1 MLMMRPPPPCLII
14 CLAAIW
20 TPKKALLRLI
30 VSTRSYCASVVS
42 RIEVRV
48 FGPRVVHHDVETAEF
63 RHGGVDEPLQVVGAA
78 GVGIDADRLI
88 VEGRNLLLQLVGRLG
103 VSDVVDDDADA
114 GSGEPQR
121 DRLADPLL
129 PPVTI
134 ATFCC
139 SDIGFPSWLGV
150 GGARATTSRG
160 ISRGG
165 TLGNAPQ
172 SQ

>member
-78 GVGIDADRLI
+78 GVGIDADHLI
-88 VEGRNLLLQLVGRLG
+88 AEGRNLLLQLVGRLG
-103 VSDVVDDDADA
+103 VGSVVDDDADA
-114 GSGEPQR
+114 GSGEPRR
-121 DRLADPLL
+121 DRLADPAVTAGYDRDLL
-129 PPVTI
+129 LQRHRL
-134 ATFCC
+134 
-139 SDIGFPSWLGV
+139 SLM
-150 GGARATTSRG
+150 ARRRRSARDNEPRNITR
-160 ISRGG
+160 RH
-165 TLGNAPQ
+165 AW
-172 SQ
+172 

>member
-1 MLMMRPPPPCLII
+1 MRIPPLERQYAVLPGIGQSSCTEAMLMMRPPPPCLII

-48 FGPRVVHHDVETAEF
+48 FGPRVVHHDFETAEF

-88 VEGRNLLLQLVGRLG
+88 AEGRNLLLQLVGRLRVG
-103 VSDVVDDDADA
+103 DVVDDDANA

-121 DRLADPLL
+121 DRPADPTVAAGDNCDLL
-129 PPVTI
+129 
-134 ATFCC
+134 
-139 SDIGFPSWLGV
+139 L
-150 GGARATTSRG
+150 
-160 ISRGG
+160 
-165 TLGNAPQ
+165 
-172 SQ
+172 